1 MSVLTL
7 IDGIPLFTTTQ
18 QAIDW
23 GAQYNI
29 QGYHTHTYNGVVGYM
44 SGNNHGQM
52 VSVVSLAQVPEEVQE
67 SFNVVEETPLIEQY
81 EQDMEYEEEEQ
92 TTTPIIIQPTITTTT
107 TTTTTTTSTS
117 SGGSGGGY

>member
-7 IDGIPLFTTTQ
+7 INGIPLFTTVQ

-29 QGYHTHTYNGVVGYM
+29 QGYHTHTYNGIVGYM
-44 SGNNHGQM
+44 SGNNHSQM

-67 SFNVVEETPLIEQY
+67 SFNVVEETPVIE
-81 EQDMEYEEEEQ
+81 EYEDIEYLEEE
-92 TTTPIIIQPTITTTT
+92 TDETYAPIIIQQTTTT

-117 SGGSGGGY
+117 SGGTGGGY

>member
-7 IDGIPLFTTTQ
+7 IDGIPLFTTVQ

-29 QGYHTHTYNGVVGYM
+29 QGYHTHTYNGIVGYM
-44 SGNNHGQM
+44 SGNNHSQM

-67 SFNVVEETPLIEQY
+67 SFNVVEETPVIE
-81 EQDMEYEEEEQ
+81 EYEDIEYLEEE
-92 TTTPIIIQPTITTTT
+92 TAETDAPIIIQPTTT
-107 TTTTTTTSTS
+107 TTTTTTTS
-117 SGGSGGGY
+117 SGGTGGGY

>member
-7 IDGIPLFTTTQ
+7 IDGIPLFTTVQ
-18 QAIDW
+18 QAVDW

-29 QGYHTHTYNGVVGYM
+29 QGYHTHTYNGIVGYM
-44 SGNNHGQM
+44 SGDNHNQM

-67 SFNVVEETPLIEQY
+67 SFNVVEETPAVE
-81 EQDMEYEEEEQ
+81 EYEDIEYLEEE
-92 TTTPIIIQPTITTTT
+92 TAETDAPIIIQPTTTT

-117 SGGSGGGY
+117 SGGTSGGY